1 MERWQQKMGYTN
13 AQAAKALGYSERGIR
28 LFRQTGQIPYGT
40 RVLMSA
46 LLLAKRAGTIL
57 KPWRV

>member
-46 LLLAKRAGTIL
+46 LLMCKKMGINL
-57 KPWRV
+57 KAWRN